1 MTGDRAGNVWLGT
14 FGGGLLRFTN
24 GTSTAFTSR
33 NGLPDN
39 FVWAVRETRDGSIWI
54 GTNGGLTR
62 MTGDRLVTYTTRDG
76 LPDNRVKALWE
87 DRDGSLWIGTAKGL
101 VKSRGGNV
109 RNVHDPRRTLERCR
123 DGAL

>member
-1 MTGDRAGNVWLGT
+1 MTGDRAGNIWLGT
-14 FGGGLLRFTN
+14 FGGGLLRFKD

-39 FVWAVRETRDGSIWI
+39 FVWAVRETRDGSLWI

-76 LPDNRVKALWE
+76 LPDNRVKAL
-87 DRDGSLWIGTAKGL
+87 L
-101 VKSRGGNV
+101 GG
-109 RNVHDPRRTLERCR
+109 PRRVAVDRHRQGSGQARRR
-123 DGAL
+123 DVRDLHDRATDSRTTS